1 MIYLIFSRYT
11 SIRNQS
17 DKLMELLEIPSLM
30 REALN
35 AEDYESALD
44 IFTFVRNLSKRY
56 SDIPFVQVNVNLVN
70 DEWC

>member
-1 MIYLIFSRYT
+1 
-11 SIRNQS
+11 
-17 DKLMELLEIPSLM
+17 M

-56 SDIPFVQVNVNLVN
+56 FEIPIVQVYEFVNIMIIVILSLSI
-70 DEWC
+70 